1 VNDGAAEHIGV
12 IGLGAMGRL
21 MALRLLSAGYR
32 VSVWNRSP
40 QPVTELLSAGASSAA
55 SPSDLAQDCNVVLT
69 MVSDGP
75 DVEQVAAGVGGI
87 LTAPASGLLWIDCSS
102 IAPEVSRSLAER
114 AARRGIVCIDAPVSG
129 GTTGARNGTL
139 AIMVGGDPSAYERAL
154 PVLKALGSNIVHVGG
169 HGSGQIIK
177 LVNQM
182 IVGGT
187 IALVAEAYEFAR
199 LTGANVA
206 VVPSA
211 LSGGFADS
219 KILQIHGQR
228 MLTGTF
234 EPGFRSTLQLK
245 DLENASTM
253 ARMCGA
259 FTPLT
264 DVVCQLY
271 GSMQRSGRGAQ
282 DHSGVINVYRDR
294 ATHDGGDGT

>member
-21 MALRLLSAGYR
+21 MALRLLSAGYQ

-40 QPVTELLSAGASSAA
+40 QPVAELLSAGASSAA

-75 DVEQVAAGVGGI
+75 DVEQVVAGAGGI
-87 LTAPASGLLWIDCSS
+87 LTVPASGLLWIDCSS

-129 GTTGARNGTL
+129 GTTGARDGTL

-177 LVNQM
+177 LINQM

-199 LTGANVA
+199 LTGADVA

-245 DLENASTM
+245 DLENATAM

-264 DVVCQLY
+264 EGVCQLY
-271 GSMQRSGRGAQ
+271 GSMQRSGRGGE

-294 ATHDGGDGT
+294 TTHDSGDGT